1 MSCTYLCVCVFPC
14 VCVCVCVWVCG
25 WTDVWVWV
33 YTIGLKR
40 KIRTSVFK
48 QIVVIPE
55 AHVSISHITFD
66 TTTMLH
72 FLKHLEAVRRHLR
85 LRIPA
90 MHGVGVVYSKFPKV
104 RGVSTV

>member
-1 MSCTYLCVCVFPC
+1 MNTCRVLTNVFVCFL
-14 VCVCVCVWVCG
+14 VCVWVCG

-33 YTIGLKR
+33 YTIGLDR

-55 AHVSISHITFD
+55 AQVNISHITFD

-72 FLKHLEAVRRHLR
+72 FLKHLEAVRRR

-90 MHGVGVVYSKFPKV
+90 MHGVGVIQRGFPNS

>member
-1 MSCTYLCVCVFPC
+1 MCLCVSL
-14 VCVCVCVWVCG
+14 CVCVCVWVCV

-72 FLKHLEAVRRHLR
+72 FLKHLEAVRRS

-90 MHGVGVVYSKFPKV
+90 MHGVGVVQRGFPV
-104 RGVSTV
+104 TRGVSTV